1 MKWQL
6 VVGVVLALAGAVG
19 PAGAQ
24 SPARLAPLD
33 ARPGQNAVYELRLVA
48 QDTLRPSAI
57 IELVLPRLFDVSGVQ
72 LASSRALDGGFT
84 VNVVADTVRL
94 RRSGLGRRVPPGT
107 PVDLLFA
114 AVRNPK
120 SWAGVGQ
127 ATVRIFADAEAQPQV
142 FVLSVTIDTTS
153 QSR

>member
-6 VVGVVLALAGAVG
+6 VVGLAVALAGAVG
-19 PAGAQ
+19 SAVAQ
-24 SPARLAPLD
+24 SPARVAPLD
-33 ARPGQNAVYELRLVA
+33 ARPGQNAVYELRFVA
-48 QDTLRPSAI
+48 QDTLTPSAI
-57 IELVLPRLFDVSGVQ
+57 IELVLPRPLDVSGVQ
-72 LASSRALDGGFT
+72 LASSRALDGGFA

-94 RRSGLGRRVPPGT
+94 QRSGLGRAVPPGT

-120 SWAGVGQ
+120 SWASVEQ

-142 FVLSVTIDTTS
+142 FMLPVTMDTTS
-153 QSR
+153 QGR